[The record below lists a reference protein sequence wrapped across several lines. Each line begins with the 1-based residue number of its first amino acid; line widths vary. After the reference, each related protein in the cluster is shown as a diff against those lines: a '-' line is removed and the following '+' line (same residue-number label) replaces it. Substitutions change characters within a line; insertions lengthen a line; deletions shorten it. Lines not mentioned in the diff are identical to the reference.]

1 MIFVCH
7 NCFLKCKHTAQTH
20 SITDRVRLGAN
31 VLQICSDCMVISF
44 REERHLCKDLT
55 HNLMLAL
62 ENLKKM
68 LACSFIISLHMH
80 HKETSNNVRTSWQ
93 WSRQM
98 LLLCRMIWQ
107 GEVRNLTLRYT
118 SKSKNHSTS
127 YAHKLIFLM
136 LGLICCLNN
145 CTMLHG
151 VWWRWELTLHEV
163 YLRVMSS
170 MMIN

>member
-7 NCFLKCKHTAQTH
+7 NCYLKCKHTTQTH
-20 SITDRVRLGAN
+20 SIIDRVRLGAN

-44 REERHLCKDLT
+44 REERHLCKDFT
-55 HNLMLAL
+55 HACTWELKENACMFFHHCTSHASQG
-62 ENLKKM
+62 NLKYV
-68 LACSFIISLHMH
+68 I
-80 HKETSNNVRTSWQ
+80 TSWQ

-145 CTMLHG
+145 CTMLDG
-151 VWWRWELTLHEV
+151 VWWRWELTLHEA
-163 YLRVMSS
+163 Y
-170 MMIN
+170 